1 MKKAAVGPPQGNRRH
16 PTVLLGKVKAMQALC
31 ETTTKCDAI
40 AEEGEGQEEADV
52 KAADDDGQGDA

>member
-1 MKKAAVGPPQGNRRH
+1 M
-16 PTVLLGKVKAMQALC
+16 LLGKVKAMQALC